1 MGERRSFSQELKKK
15 AVQQMQQ
22 GCNVA
27 ALARELGVR
36 RKLLYEWRDRMA
48 GRPVSKGH
56 GAKSGAAAPA
66 APAASDWKQVAGTL
80 ALENRFLAQAL
91 RRVEERRRNSA
102 VGSSTVSGK
111 KSGPS
116 TSSKAD

>member
-1 MGERRSFSQELKKK
+1 MGERRRFSQELKKK

-22 GCNVA
+22 GCNVT

-56 GAKSGAAAPA
+56 VAKSGAAAPA
-66 APAASDWKQVAGTL
+66 AATPDWKQVAGTL

-102 VGSSTVSGK
+102 AGSSTVSGK

>member
-1 MGERRSFSQELKKK
+1 MAERRRFSREVKKR
-15 AVQQMQQ
+15 AVKRMQQ
-22 GCNVA
+22 GCNVS

-36 RKLLYEWRDRMA
+36 RKLLYEWRDGLV
-48 GRPVSKGH
+48 GRPVSKG
-56 GAKSGAAAPA
+56 KAAQPA
-66 APAASDWKQVAGTL
+66 ATAIPAPPDWKQVAGTL